1 MLRPGKTGHFVYFTV
16 DAPDFTSFL
25 PIAIA
30 RFACETSFEKSRTIA
45 YIPTDN
51 QYQKQMAAR
60 ITSMRLAFPTAV
72 FDVATPCTARVHL
85 ASRRIQQSAF
95 STSQARHYPRDRNPN
110 RGISA
115 VRRTGLRQP
124 LSVSKEPLPEPVLDR
139 SKRTP
144 VDVDPNHGLWG
155 FFGAEKK
162 ALQTPEE
169 DFAHGV
175 K

>member
-1 MLRPGKTGHFVYFTV
+1 
-16 DAPDFTSFL
+16 
-25 PIAIA
+25 
-30 RFACETSFEKSRTIA
+30 
-45 YIPTDN
+45 
-51 QYQKQMAAR
+51 MAAR
-60 ITSMRLAFPTAV
+60 MRVAYPAAVLDIFASCAVRPQLAA
-72 FDVATPCTARVHL
+72 
-85 ASRRIQQSAF
+85 RRIQQSAF
-95 STSQARHYPRDRNPN
+95 STSQTRHYPRDRNPN
-110 RGISA
+110 RGVSA

-169 DFAHGV
+169 DFAHGMEYSTQPAPLQCC
-175 K
+175 